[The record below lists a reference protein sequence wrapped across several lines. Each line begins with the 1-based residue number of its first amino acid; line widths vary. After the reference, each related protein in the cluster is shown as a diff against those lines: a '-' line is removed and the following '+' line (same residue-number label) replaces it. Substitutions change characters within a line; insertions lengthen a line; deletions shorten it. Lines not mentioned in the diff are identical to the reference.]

1 MQPHT
6 PPNGDRSPKP
16 SRAAYEKLRS
26 ARRSS
31 EDNIEVSIPRVA
43 LWKCFISALVLAT
56 VSVVCCVV
64 AIVLARFDVSW
75 VDVVPLPGSG
85 SSSNQVDGTLG
96 ATVAR
101 FNCSKDYVTWQLDW
115 SMRKQRWCCA
125 HTGRACP
132 PANRH
137 DCQATAAQVEAWS
150 EDKRRYCCKHEN
162 YGCPS
167 SYDCVDRRGSQFLWD
182 SVKRKWC
189 CKHKNYGCPLA
200 TLSNTSSS
208 HHTAPSHEPSNS
220 SNSSSNSSNRSNSSS
235 IVNRVSSP
243 KYVGSD
249 VGTATG
255 SAHLMLH
262 SRKDANSSNSSRT
275 GAAVS
280 SGTSSSSRAHH
291 VSARRLRA
299 AEVVQDFFHQH
310 TQELGEPAVSP
321 KQLSSHS
328 LRGLPVDN
336 SVQMQ

>member
-1 MQPHT
+1 MSPD
-6 PPNGDRSPKP
+6 PPAADPLQQIMPPSKRDRPPKP
-16 SRAAYEKLRS
+16 SRAAYEQLRP
-26 ARRSS
+26 APRMS
-31 EDNIEVSIPRVA
+31 EDNIKVSIPVKG
-43 LWKCFISALVLAT
+43 LWKCLVGALVLAT
-56 VSVVCCVV
+56 LCVICCVV
-64 AIVLARFDVSW
+64 VVEKRRLVASW
-75 VDVVPLPGSG
+75 ADTALLGTGIPNSQKNGVPVP
-85 SSSNQVDGTLG
+85 
-96 ATVAR
+96 AAAR
-101 FNCSKDYVTWQLDW
+101 FNCSKDYLTWQLDW
-115 SMRKQRWCCA
+115 SVHKQRWCCA
-125 HTGRACP
+125 HTGYACP
-132 PANRH
+132 RASRH
-137 DCQATAAQVEAWS
+137 ECHATAVQVEAWS
-150 EDKRRYCCKHEN
+150 EDKRRY
-162 YGCPS
+162 
-167 SYDCVDRRGSQFLWD
+167 
-182 SVKRKWC
+182 C